1 MINEKINQAIK
12 ILNEKN
18 IDLWLIFVR
27 ESHSMTDPC
36 LPLILDASCTW
47 QSAFLISATG
57 KTTAIV
63 GNLDYEAVKSK
74 GAYQKVISYKASIR
88 DELVKAIA
96 DINPEKI
103 AINFSTN
110 DHTSDGLT
118 HGMYLLLREY
128 LKDTPYQHRFISS
141 EEIISAVRGRK
152 SPAEIAHLKNAIGI
166 TIDIFDSVTEILKPG
181 LTEKQIAQFMLDD
194 VKKRGVGLSWD
205 PEHCPSVF
213 TGPDTA
219 GAHFGPTDRLAEPG
233 HIMNM
238 DFGVKIDDYVSDLQR
253 TWYFLR
259 EGETAAPA
267 EVQKAFNTVR
277 DAITKAAEFLKP
289 GVEGWKVDDVARQYI
304 VSQGYDEY
312 PHALG
317 HQVGREAHDGAG
329 VLCPRWE
336 RYGQLPYLKVEAG
349 QVYTLE
355 PRVTCEGHGVA
366 TIEEEVVVTE
376 DGCEFIS
383 PRQMQLYII
392 D

>member
-47 QSAFLISATG
+47 QSAFLISAAG

-63 GNLDYEAVKSK
+63 GNLDYEAIKAK

-96 DINPEKI
+96 EINPEKI

-110 DHTSDGLT
+110 DHISDGLT
-118 HGMYLLLREY
+118 HGMYLLLQEY
-128 LKDTPYQHRFISS
+128 LKDTPYKDRFVSS

-152 SPAEIAHLKNAIGI
+152 SPAEIVRLKKAIAI
-166 TIDIFDSVTEILKPG
+166 TIEIYDSVSQVLKTG
-181 LTEKQIAQFMLDD
+181 LTEKEIAQFMLDD

-205 PEHCPSVF
+205 PQHCPSVF

-219 GAHFGPTDRLAEPG
+219 GAHFGPTDRKAEPG

-259 EGETAAPA
+259 GGETEAPE
-267 EVQKAFNTVR
+267 EVQKAFDAVR

-349 QVYTLE
+349 QVYTIE
-355 PRVTCEGHGVA
+355 PRVTCEGYGVA

-383 PRQMQLYII
+383 PRQRELFLV
-392 D
+392 